1 MAKQTFLNLNEEKR
15 LNVERALKN
24 EFSRVPLKDAL
35 VSNIIKDAKIPRG
48 SFYQYFD
55 DIEDAFYYV
64 IDGYSKMIKKHLL
77 EMLKDNNG
85 DIVLSYRQLFVYIID
100 MIKEDENKN
109 YFEKIFLNMSY
120 DIEIMFTPNFN
131 DGLNVMLNQIDISKL
146 NIPSKFSL
154 SYILDIIESV
164 MMSNIIKSYK
174 RNLSREKNI
183 EVFEKEL
190 ALVCTG
196 IIKHN

>member
-15 LNVERALKN
+15 KVVEESLKK

-35 VSNIIKDAKIPRG
+35 VSNIVKCAKIPRG
-48 SFYQYFD
+48 SFYQYFN
-55 DIEDAFYYV
+55 DIDDAFYYV
-64 IDGYSKMIKKHLL
+64 IGQYSKDIKKALL
-77 EMLKDNNG
+77 ENIVRNKG
-85 DIVLSYRQLFVYIID
+85 DIIISYRQLYIYILD
-100 MIKEDENKN
+100 MIEKEENKD
-109 YFEKIFLNMSY
+109 YFEKIFLNMNY

-131 DGLNVMLNQIDISKL
+131 EGLNVMLNQIDITKL

-164 MMSNIIKSYK
+164 MMNNIVKSYK

-183 EVFEKEL
+183 EIFEKEL
-190 ALVCTG
+190 ALVCAG
-196 IIKHN
+196 ILKK

>member
-15 LNVERALKN
+15 KVVEESLKK

-35 VSNIIKDAKIPRG
+35 VSNIVKCAKIPRG
-48 SFYQYFD
+48 SFYQYFN

-64 IDGYSKMIKKHLL
+64 IGQYSKDIKKTLL
-77 EMLKDNNG
+77 ENIVRNKG
-85 DIVLSYRQLFVYIID
+85 DIILSYRQLYIYILD
-100 MIKEDENKN
+100 MIEKEENKD
-109 YFEKIFLNMSY
+109 YFEKIFLNMNY

-131 DGLNVMLNQIDISKL
+131 EGLNVMLNQIDITKL

-154 SYILDIIESV
+154 SYILDIIQSV
-164 MMSNIIKSYK
+164 MMNNIVKSYK

-183 EVFEKEL
+183 EIFEKEL
-190 ALVCTG
+190 ALVCAG
-196 IIKHN
+196 ILKK

>member
-15 LNVERALKN
+15 KVVEESLKK

-35 VSNIIKDAKIPRG
+35 VSNIVKCAKIPRG
-48 SFYQYFD
+48 SFYQYFN

-64 IDGYSKMIKKHLL
+64 IGQYSKDIKKTLL
-77 EMLKDNNG
+77 ENIVRNKG
-85 DIVLSYRQLFVYIID
+85 DIILSYRQLYIYILD
-100 MIKEDENKN
+100 MIEKKENKD
-109 YFEKIFLNMSY
+109 YFEKIFLNMNY

-131 DGLNVMLNQIDISKL
+131 EGLNVMLNQIDITKL

-164 MMSNIIKSYK
+164 MMNNIVKSYK

-183 EVFEKEL
+183 EIFEKEL
-190 ALVCTG
+190 ALVCAG
-196 IIKHN
+196 ILKK

>member
-15 LNVERALKN
+15 KVVEESLKK

-35 VSNIIKDAKIPRG
+35 VSNIVKCAKIPRG
-48 SFYQYFD
+48 SFYQYFN

-64 IDGYSKMIKKHLL
+64 IGQYSKDIQKTLL
-77 EMLKDNNG
+77 ENIVRNKG
-85 DIVLSYRQLFVYIID
+85 DIILSYRQLYIYILD
-100 MIKEDENKN
+100 MIEKEENKD
-109 YFEKIFLNMSY
+109 YFEKIFLNMNY

-131 DGLNVMLNQIDISKL
+131 EGLNVMLNQIDITKL

-164 MMSNIIKSYK
+164 MMNNIVKSYK

-183 EVFEKEL
+183 EIFEKEL
-190 ALVCTG
+190 ALVCAG
-196 IIKHN
+196 ILKK

>member
-15 LNVERALKN
+15 KVVEESLKK

-35 VSNIIKDAKIPRG
+35 VSNIVKCAKIPRG
-48 SFYQYFD
+48 SFYQYFN

-64 IDGYSKMIKKHLL
+64 IGQYSKDIKKTLL
-77 EMLKDNNG
+77 ENIVRNKG
-85 DIVLSYRQLFVYIID
+85 DIILSYRQLYIYILD
-100 MIKEDENKN
+100 MIEKEENKD
-109 YFEKIFLNMSY
+109 YFEKIFLNMNY

-131 DGLNVMLNQIDISKL
+131 EGLNVMLNQIDITKL

-164 MMSNIIKSYK
+164 MMNNIVKSYK
-174 RNLSREKNI
+174 RNLSRDKNI
-183 EVFEKEL
+183 EIFEKEL
-190 ALVCTG
+190 ALVCAG
-196 IIKHN
+196 ILKK

>member
-15 LNVERALKN
+15 KVIEESLKK

-35 VSNIIKDAKIPRG
+35 VSNIVKCAKIPRG
-48 SFYQYFD
+48 SFYQYFN

-64 IDGYSKMIKKHLL
+64 IGQYSKDIKKTLL
-77 EMLKDNNG
+77 ENIVRNKG
-85 DIVLSYRQLFVYIID
+85 DIILSYRQLYIYILD
-100 MIKEDENKN
+100 MIEKEENKD
-109 YFEKIFLNMSY
+109 YFEKIFLNMNY

-131 DGLNVMLNQIDISKL
+131 EGLNVMLNQIDITKL

-164 MMSNIIKSYK
+164 MMNNIVKSYK

-183 EVFEKEL
+183 EIFEKEL
-190 ALVCTG
+190 ALVCAG
-196 IIKHN
+196 ILKK

>member
-15 LNVERALKN
+15 KVIEESLKK

-35 VSNIIKDAKIPRG
+35 VSNIVKCAKIPRG
-48 SFYQYFD
+48 SFYQYFN
-55 DIEDAFYYV
+55 DIDDAFYYV
-64 IDGYSKMIKKHLL
+64 IGQYSKDIKKTLL
-77 EMLKDNNG
+77 ENIVRNKG
-85 DIVLSYRQLFVYIID
+85 DIILSYRQLYIYILD
-100 MIKEDENKN
+100 MIEKEENKD
-109 YFEKIFLNMSY
+109 YFEKIFLNMNY

-131 DGLNVMLNQIDISKL
+131 EGLNVMLNQIDITKL

-164 MMSNIIKSYK
+164 MMNNIVKSYK

-183 EVFEKEL
+183 EIFEKEL
-190 ALVCTG
+190 ALVCAG
-196 IIKHN
+196 ILKK

>member
-15 LNVERALKN
+15 KIVEESLKK

-35 VSNIIKDAKIPRG
+35 VSNIVKCAKIPRG
-48 SFYQYFD
+48 SFYQYFN
-55 DIEDAFYYV
+55 DIDDAFYYV
-64 IDGYSKMIKKHLL
+64 IGQYSKDIKKTLL
-77 EMLKDNNG
+77 ENIVRNKG
-85 DIVLSYRQLFVYIID
+85 DIILSYRQLYIYILD
-100 MIKEDENKN
+100 MIEKEENKD
-109 YFEKIFLNMSY
+109 YFEKIFLNMNY

-131 DGLNVMLNQIDISKL
+131 EGLNVMLNQIDITKL

-164 MMSNIIKSYK
+164 MMNNIVKSYK

-183 EVFEKEL
+183 EIFEKEL
-190 ALVCTG
+190 ALVCAG
-196 IIKHN
+196 ILKK

>member
-15 LNVERALKN
+15 KVVEESLKK

-35 VSNIIKDAKIPRG
+35 VSNIVKCAKIPRG
-48 SFYQYFD
+48 SFYQYFN

-64 IDGYSKMIKKHLL
+64 IGQYSKDIKKTLL
-77 EMLKDNNG
+77 ENIVRNKG
-85 DIVLSYRQLFVYIID
+85 DIIISYRQLYIYILD
-100 MIKEDENKN
+100 MIEKEENKD
-109 YFEKIFLNMSY
+109 YFEKIFLNMNY

-131 DGLNVMLNQIDISKL
+131 EGLNVMLNQIDITKL

-164 MMSNIIKSYK
+164 MMNNIVKSYN

-183 EVFEKEL
+183 EIFEKEL
-190 ALVCTG
+190 ALVCAG
-196 IIKHN
+196 ILKK

>member
-15 LNVERALKN
+15 KVVEESLKK

-35 VSNIIKDAKIPRG
+35 VSNIVKCAKIPRG
-48 SFYQYFD
+48 SFYQYFN

-64 IDGYSKMIKKHLL
+64 IGQYSKDIKKTLL
-77 EMLKDNNG
+77 ENIVRNKG
-85 DIVLSYRQLFVYIID
+85 DIILSYRQLYIYILD
-100 MIKEDENKN
+100 MIEKEENKD
-109 YFEKIFLNMSY
+109 YFEKIFLNMNY

-131 DGLNVMLNQIDISKL
+131 EGLNVMLNQIDITKL

-164 MMSNIIKSYK
+164 MMNNIVKSYK

-183 EVFEKEL
+183 EIFEKEL
-190 ALVCTG
+190 ALVCAG
-196 IIKHN
+196 ILKK

>member
-15 LNVERALKN
+15 KVIEESLKK

-35 VSNIIKDAKIPRG
+35 VSNIVKCAKIPRG
-48 SFYQYFD
+48 SFYQYFN
-55 DIEDAFYYV
+55 DIDDAFYYV
-64 IDGYSKMIKKHLL
+64 IGQYSKDIKKTLL
-77 EMLKDNNG
+77 ENIVRNKG
-85 DIVLSYRQLFVYIID
+85 DIIISYRQLYIYILD
-100 MIKEDENKN
+100 MIEKEENKD
-109 YFEKIFLNMSY
+109 YFEKIFLNMNY

-131 DGLNVMLNQIDISKL
+131 EGLNVMLNQIDITKL

-164 MMSNIIKSYK
+164 MMNNIVKSYK

-183 EVFEKEL
+183 EIFEKEL
-190 ALVCTG
+190 ALVCAG
-196 IIKHN
+196 ILKK

>member
-15 LNVERALKN
+15 KVVEESLKK

-35 VSNIIKDAKIPRG
+35 VSNIVKCAKIPRG
-48 SFYQYFD
+48 SFYQYFN
-55 DIEDAFYYV
+55 DIDDAFYYV
-64 IDGYSKMIKKHLL
+64 IGQYSKDIKKTLL
-77 EMLKDNNG
+77 ENIVRNKG
-85 DIVLSYRQLFVYIID
+85 DIILSYRQLYIYILD
-100 MIKEDENKN
+100 MIEKEENKD
-109 YFEKIFLNMSY
+109 YFEKIFLNMNY

-131 DGLNVMLNQIDISKL
+131 EGLNVMLNQIDIAKL

-164 MMSNIIKSYK
+164 MMNNIVKSYK

-183 EVFEKEL
+183 EIFEKEL
-190 ALVCTG
+190 ALVCAG
-196 IIKHN
+196 ILKK